1 MLRDLSEE
9 ELHVQH
15 RRCFDNKRYVPIA
28 KGCGCFYCLRHFEV
42 SEITHWYESEKEKT
56 ASCPYCS
63 IDAVIIET
71 ERDHVEHD
79 LLCQLNMCFFN
90 TAPVEWS
97 KKPVIFDDLILSWKV
112 KYEKSLAELLS
123 SICNE
128 DYKPYGRNK
137 NRYYTKPWTS
147 PKSSRLLKTLI
158 LRA

>member
-71 ERDHVEHD
+71 ERDHVEHE

-90 TAPVEWS
+90 TVPVEWS
-97 KKPVIFDDLILSWKV
+97 KKSVTSDYLNLRMKV
-112 KYEKSLAELLS
+112 KYEKVLAELLL
-123 SICNE
+123 SIYKE
-128 DYKPYGRNK
+128 DYKPYGREK
-137 NRYYTKPWTS
+137 SRYYTRSCTRSKT
-147 PKSSRLLKTLI
+147 SRLLKTLI
-158 LRA
+158 LRV